1 MPDVELAF
9 SPIVETLRRAAAA
22 LRDAEIPFALG
33 GSLACW
39 ARGGPEVTNDLD
51 LVVRP
56 QDADAALEALAAA
69 GMRRQRPPEEWLYK
83 AWDGNVM
90 LDLIFEL
97 VTGPVTDRTLARAQE
112 LTVASVTMPVM
123 ALEDVLVAKLL
134 SLDEHGLDL
143 SPLLG
148 IARALREQ
156 VDWADVRSRS
166 AHSPY
171 ARAFFTLL
179 EGLDIVGPDER
190 AGADEVVVRPDVEAT
205 RRGVTAFGPSSRD
218 PR

>member
-1 MPDVELAF
+1 MEVGGG
-9 SPIVETLRRAAAA
+9 
-22 LRDAEIPFALG
+22 RDSHAEIPFALG

-51 LVVRP
+51 LIVRP
-56 QDADAALEALAAA
+56 QDADAAVEALAAA
-69 GMRRQRPPEEWLYK
+69 GMRPERPPEEWLYK
-83 AWDGNVM
+83 AWDGDVM

-97 VTGPVTDRTLARAQE
+97 VDGRVTDRTLERAEE

-123 ALEDVLVAKLL
+123 RLEDVLVTRLL

-143 SPLLG
+143 GPLLA
-148 IARALREQ
+148 ISRALREQ
-156 VDWADVRSRS
+156 VDWAEVRTRS

-179 EGLDIVGPDER
+179 EGLGIVGQDEPVDPD
-190 AGADEVVVRPDVEAT
+190 AVMVRPDMEAT
-205 RRGVTAFGPSSRD
+205 PRGATAFGPSSRD